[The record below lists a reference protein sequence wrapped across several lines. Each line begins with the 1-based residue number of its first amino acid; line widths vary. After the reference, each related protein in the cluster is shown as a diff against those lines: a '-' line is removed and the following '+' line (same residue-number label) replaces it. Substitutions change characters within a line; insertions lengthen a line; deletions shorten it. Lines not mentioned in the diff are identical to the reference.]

1 MDMTS
6 PRTPLQTAAL
16 LIGAVFVLVGVA
28 GFVPGITTHY
38 GDLGFANEDGA
49 QLLGLFGVN
58 VLHNLAHLALGVA
71 GIALARSERTARLYL
86 LAGGAVYAILF
97 VYGLAID
104 RSTQWNV
111 AALNT
116 ADNWLHFVL
125 ALAMIGLGAALPL
138 RAGSERRYTA
148 TA

>member
-1 MDMTS
+1 MDMTTT
-6 PRTPLQTAAL
+6 RTPLQTAAL
-16 LIGAVFVLVGVA
+16 VIGATFLLVGIA
-28 GFVPGITTHY
+28 GFIPGITTHY

-49 QLLGLFGVN
+49 KLLGLFGVN
-58 VLHNLAHLALGVA
+58 VVHNLAHLALGVA
-71 GIALARSERTARLYL
+71 GVALARSERTARSYL
-86 LAGGAVYAILF
+86 LGGGAVYLVLF

-104 RSTQWNV
+104 RSTQWNF

-125 ALAMIGLGAALPL
+125 AIAMIGLGLALPL
-138 RAGSERRYTA
+138 RTGAERRYTA

>member
-1 MDMTS
+1 MTPS
-6 PRTPLQTAAL
+6 RTPLQLASL
-16 LIGAVFVLVGVA
+16 LIGATFLLVGIA
-28 GFVPGITTHY
+28 GFIPGITTNY

-49 QLLGLFGVN
+49 QLIGLFGVN
-58 VLHNLAHLALGVA
+58 VVHNLAHLALGVA
-71 GIALARSERTARLYL
+71 GVALARSERTARTYL
-86 LAGGAVYAILF
+86 LGGGVVYLVLF

-104 RSTQWNV
+104 RSSGWNV

-125 ALAMIGLGAALPL
+125 ALAMIGLGLALPL
-138 RAGSERRYTA
+138 RAAAERRYTA